1 MKKLL
6 YTLLAVSI
14 IFSSCEEE
22 DSQPNSNNNSTTSAC
37 GNVTMIIDGISR
49 GYSAIPSLCNTS
61 LVSTIGGQIS
71 TISLALNSTCNNGGP
86 DYNIIVSTT
95 DGNSLYESSFWDYN
109 CSTSTSSASY
119 LGTGSG
125 TVDISNIDY
134 STKKLSGTFLLIGQG
149 KPSIE
154 CTFSNVPFTLIAL

>member
-6 YTLLAVSI
+6 YTFLAVSL
-14 IFSSCEEE
+14 IFSACEEE
-22 DSQPNSNNNSTTSAC
+22 ELSPAQPASSDC

-71 TISLALNSTCNNGGP
+71 TISLALSSTCNNGQ
-86 DYNIIVSTT
+86 DYNITVSTT
-95 DGNSLYESSFWDYN
+95 DGNSLYESYFWDYN
-109 CSTSTSSASY
+109 CSTSTSTATY
-119 LGTGSG
+119 IGTGGG

-134 STKKLSGTFLLIGQG
+134 STKKLSGTFFLYGQG